1 MNILKITHSYY
12 PENNAGVEMYVHALA
27 SELSKK
33 HHVMLYTRSKP
44 ARDPV
49 TVSNGPYK
57 IFKIPK
63 KFAKKRT
70 LKSLKQCI
78 QSFRPGIVHIH
89 HLMGLGLCIPLFLQK
104 QNIPYVISLHDY
116 WFVCPRVR
124 LIKEDGSTCNFPFDN
139 CADCMCREG
148 ILKKIFFRYKLG
160 IRKRKVLN
168 VLNNAAYLITP
179 SKTVKKRFLDYGVQ
193 NDKFDVSTL
202 GLNLKEFSARENYAL
217 NRSDIRIGFIGTVS
231 IFKGVGV
238 LLKAFELLNTDNVLY
253 LYGKMLKGDEKQ
265 IRGTIKENSR
275 VVYKGGFDHNDIM
288 RVLGNIDILV
298 VPSICEESHAIVI
311 DEGRAAGVPVIA
323 SAIGA
328 VPERIEDGIN
338 GFLVEPGNIAALR
351 EKLQW
356 LIDNYNNV
364 ASRMNFTCK
373 LTSIREDAD
382 YHDTVYKMIVTG
394 NRCEDSH
401 N

>member
-1 MNILKITHSYY
+1 
-12 PENNAGVEMYVHALA
+12 MYVHALA

-33 HHVMLYTRSKP
+33 NHVMLYTRSKSLK
-44 ARDPV
+44 DPV
-49 TVSNGPYK
+49 LGPKGPYK

-63 KFAKKRT
+63 KFAKRRI

-78 QSFRPGIVHIH
+78 QSFKPGIVHIH
-89 HLMGLGLCIPLFLQK
+89 HLMGLGLSIPLFLQK
-104 QNIPYVISLHDY
+104 YNIPYVISLHDY
-116 WFVCPRVR
+116 WFVCPQVR
-124 LIKEDGSTCNFPFDN
+124 LMKEDGSTCNFPIDN
-139 CADCMCREG
+139 CADCMYRKG
-148 ILKKIFFRYKLG
+148 IFKKILFKYKLG
-160 IRKRKVLN
+160 IRRRRVLD

-179 SKTVKKRFLDYGVQ
+179 SKTIKKRFLDYGVR
-193 NDKFDVSTL
+193 NEKFNVLPL
-202 GLNLKEFSARENYAL
+202 GLNMEVFRKRENYVL

-231 IFKGVGV
+231 IFKGVLV
-238 LLKAFELLNTDNVLY
+238 LLKAFELLSSNNVLY

-265 IRGTIKENSR
+265 IGEMMKKNSR
-275 VVYKGGFDHNDIM
+275 VMYKGEFDHNDIM
-288 RVLGNIDILV
+288 RILGNIDILV

-323 SAIGA
+323 SAVGA
-328 VPERIEDGIN
+328 IPERIEDGVN
-338 GFLVEPGNIAALR
+338 GFLAEPGNIASLR

-364 ASRMNFTCK
+364 ASRMEFTYK

-382 YHDTVYKMIVTG
+382 YHDNVYKMIVTG